1 MTNSNPKITRVI
13 SKPGI
18 VFFFAV
24 VLFVTA
30 GVAGVTLV
38 LLVLVCV
45 TQGGCNCSM
54 NAYYHPRSLKKLL

>member
-38 LLVLVCV
+38 LLVLVVLLRVVV
-45 TQGGCNCSM
+45 TV
-54 NAYYHPRSLKKLL
+54 P